1 MTDLT
6 PVSVVIPC
14 WNAEPWIG
22 AQLDALAH
30 QDYAGP
36 IEIIVA
42 DNGSDDASRD
52 IVARTPGVRLID
64 ASARRGPN
72 YARNT
77 GAMQA
82 GGDLILTCDA
92 DDIVDHHWVMAM
104 AVALADY
111 DLVVGPL
118 DFLTLNPD
126 SGAHTE
132 GRIRPGPRLGF
143 LPGCGA
149 GNFGIRAE
157 VFRALGGWDESM
169 GYGFEDTELCW
180 RAQLAGYRLGRADDA
195 VVQYRL
201 RTDTD
206 TIVKSA
212 YRSAQNLPVLV
223 RRFRGQG
230 MSLRPVIWRGM
241 RFAGYLVVAAPLA
254 LFNRRIR
261 TEWLRKAAVAAGVVR
276 GMFRRRRS

>member
-1 MTDLT
+1 VTDLT
-6 PVSVVIPC
+6 RVSVVIPC
-14 WNAEPWIG
+14 KNAEPWIG
-22 AQLDALAH
+22 TQLDALAH
-30 QDYAGP
+30 QDYPGP

-52 IVARTPGVRLID
+52 IVGRNPGVRLVD

-77 GAMQA
+77 GATLAQ
-82 GGDLILTCDA
+82 GDLILTCDA

-104 AVALADY
+104 AAALAEY
-111 DLVVGPL
+111 DLVVGRL
-118 DFLTLNPD
+118 DFQTLNPE
-126 SGAHTE
+126 SGSHTE
-132 GRIRPGPRLGF
+132 ARVPPGPRLGF

-157 VFRALGGWDESM
+157 VFRALGGWDDSM
-169 GYGFEDTELCW
+169 DYGFEDTELCW

-201 RTDTD
+201 RTET
-206 TIVKSA
+206 TKIVRDA
-212 YRSAQNLPVLV
+212 YHGAQNLPVLV

-230 MSLRPVIWRGM
+230 MSLRPIIWRAM
-241 RFAGYLVVAAPLA
+241 SFVGYLVVASPAA
-254 LFNRRIR
+254 LFSHRIR

-276 GMFRRRRS
+276 GMFRRRRG